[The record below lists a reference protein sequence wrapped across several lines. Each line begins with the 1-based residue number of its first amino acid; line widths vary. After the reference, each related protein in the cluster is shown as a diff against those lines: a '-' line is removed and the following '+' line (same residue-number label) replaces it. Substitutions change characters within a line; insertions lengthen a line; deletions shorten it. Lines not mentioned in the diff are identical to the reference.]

1 MAAPAG
7 NGIYVVTQY
16 IPNPTFNPAHQLA
29 SPYQGPYFLKK
40 FIKGE
45 PKTLGAIQI
54 MNGILQIC
62 LGVYLF
68 VTPLSRVLII
78 VLSGVTFWGSIFYII
93 SGALSV
99 DAEKKGTRSLVKGSL
114 GMNIV
119 STIFAGIEIIIVSID
134 LAVDSPISCPYEFC
148 SFRQG
153 FASLLSILLLLLSVL
168 EFCMAF
174 STSVFGCK
182 SVCCSG
188 NTAETQPEL
197 AVQHN
202 YPVHFGNTVGQPA
215 GIPVPYTV
223 SSTPE
228 GPPYN
233 GKGHV
238 QGLPTAPEMIR
249 ESTCYVNYP
258 GDGIES

>member
-148 SFRQG
+148 
-153 FASLLSILLLLLSVL
+153 
-168 EFCMAF
+168 
-174 STSVFGCK
+174 
-182 SVCCSG
+182 
-188 NTAETQPEL
+188 PEL